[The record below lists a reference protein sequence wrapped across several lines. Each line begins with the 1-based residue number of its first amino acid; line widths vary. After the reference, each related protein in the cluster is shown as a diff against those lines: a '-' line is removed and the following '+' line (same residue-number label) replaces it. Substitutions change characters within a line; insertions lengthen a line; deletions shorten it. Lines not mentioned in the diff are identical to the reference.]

1 MKNLKIFW
9 LILSLTVLMLPSLE
23 SKPTDLASSFTYL
36 KKDPCEEQKKVVD
49 DLIKKINEQNT
60 VAAGEEKSPLAK
72 MEEDI
77 EQRQS
82 WLDEYRCSKRHG
94 TNVKDE
100 RRGKENRLDKL
111 REEYAEM
118 LALTEQLQEE
128 IEKFKKT
135 CRRALENDESNES
148 LDLKEYELFYKKQ
161 EEAYQEKREDLVKA
175 AVDEEFVR
183 ILEKN
188 NHKTEEEDCPKYYL
202 RLLKELER
210 KVGESEKEEESEED
224 YLQRLIDLQRRYP
237 WKALAKEKP
246 EGDKEERERRI
257 KEKWNKEF
265 WKKVKK
271 AIKAKIKELED
282 KAHIVP
288 KPPQEEKKQPK
299 EEEDKNPED
308 ENALPWEDRKEE
320 HRTID
325 YRGTFFGGCLVNPG
339 AATFETDQME
349 GLLKNIYEQP
359 GIYELL
365 AESLGGEFW
374 LGTYSTAPV
383 FTETTTRAGKQGG
396 ITLTRE
402 FWAHCEMGIQFT
414 YSNAM
419 AEAQFPVTT
428 LDFGSTD
435 PSPVTI
441 QGNYTL
447 RQNAMGLRTG
457 GNYRFGNGVW
467 QPLLGAWAG
476 IAQQHETVT
485 ATIADVN
492 WQLGEDTRTAF
503 SYTLEAALRW
513 QSPGQLFLNLQ
524 GQWGQTGDN
533 GSYGVAVGV
542 GLNFGR

>member
-1 MKNLKIFW
+1 MKNLKMFW

-23 SKPTDLASSFTYL
+23 SKSTDLASSFIYL

-60 VAAGEEKSPLAK
+60 VAAGEEKSPLEK

-77 EQRQS
+77 EKRQS
-82 WLDEYRCSKRHG
+82 WLDEYRCSNKHSPD
-94 TNVKDE
+94 VKDE

-118 LALTEQLQEE
+118 LALTEKLQEE

-148 LDLKEYELFYKKQ
+148 LDLKEYELFHKKQDEAYQKKQ
-161 EEAYQEKREDLVKA
+161 EDLLKA

-183 ILEKN
+183 VLEEGQ
-188 NHKTEEEDCPKYYL
+188 HKHAKEDCPKYYL

-210 KVGESEKEEESEED
+210 RVGESEED

-237 WKALAKEKP
+237 WKVLPKEKS
-246 EGDKEERERRI
+246 EEDKEERERRI
-257 KEKWNKEF
+257 KEKWSKAF

-282 KAHIVP
+282 NAHIAP
-288 KPPQEEKKQPK
+288 EPPQEE
-299 EEEDKNPED
+299 EEEEGEQNPDD
-308 ENALPWEDRKEE
+308 ENALPWENRKEE

-325 YRGTFFGGCLVNPG
+325 YRGTFFGGWLVNPG
-339 AATFETDQME
+339 ATTFETDQME

-359 GIYELL
+359 GIYEQL

-383 FTETTTRAGKQGG
+383 FTETTTRPAKQGG
-396 ITLTRE
+396 ITLTNE
-402 FWAHCEMGIQFT
+402 FWAHCEMGIQFA
-414 YSNAM
+414 YSNTM
-419 AEAQFPVTT
+419 TEAHFPVTI

-441 QGNYTL
+441 QGDYTL
-447 RQNAMGLRTG
+447 QQKSIGLRTG
-457 GNYRFGNGVW
+457 GNYRFGNGAW

-503 SYTLEAALRW
+503 SYALEAALRW
-513 QSPGQLFLNLQ
+513 QSPGKLFLNLQ
-524 GQWGQTGDN
+524 GQWGQTGGN
-533 GSYGVAVGV
+533 SSYGVAVGV